1 MALLRNSKN
10 DNGVLVK
17 CISLNPE
24 NMEPRMVLK
33 AVRGTHDQ
41 CTQQEVNKDDIVIMS
56 TVTDTVTI
64 DVLRVT
70 KVTRYKTFMSKI
82 TGGDVDM
89 SEGVNWL
96 GLFKITDT
104 LLLDWLVNVND
115 SPLLPP
121 GYGWDGKRTRYE
133 QAKLAE
139 FQELFKDVATPLKE
153 DIIDWA
159 MVSPRENVNHQWNTA
174 QSIPRD
180 PIFLPNAKNVVSH
193 FVVLW
198 TDDGVAFEQYDDK
211 DYKVEPL
218 VVSSLQDDKVKKGL
232 VCTVLSNKYGNNLRW
247 KLYK

>member
-1 MALLRNSKN
+1 
-10 DNGVLVK
+10 
-17 CISLNPE
+17 
-24 NMEPRMVLK
+24 
-33 AVRGTHDQ
+33 
-41 CTQQEVNKDDIVIMS
+41 
-56 TVTDTVTI
+56 
-64 DVLRVT
+64 VT

-159 MVSPRENVNHQWNTA
+159 MVSPRENV
-174 QSIPRD
+174 
-180 PIFLPNAKNVVSH
+180 
-193 FVVLW
+193 
-198 TDDGVAFEQYDDK
+198 
-211 DYKVEPL
+211 
-218 VVSSLQDDKVKKGL
+218 
-232 VCTVLSNKYGNNLRW
+232 
-247 KLYK
+247 